1 MSIMKCDCG
10 SSDTMCEAGYNLCM
24 GCGVQ
29 LSVVLDCDR
38 EWRNDISN
46 PFGSSRNRVGAQF
59 NPTLTELSMRTFVC
73 PRASSKGE
81 ARLAAFGIIRQHRW
95 TSGSTPYHERTR
107 QTIYR
112 KIENVCTGL
121 GINSEVQK
129 RAKIIFVTANDL
141 ASTRSDGRLGVIAAS
156 ILAAARQAHVPRS
169 PMELATAFNIS
180 TASVKRGTKLL
191 LTTMYSHTLL
201 KEDASSNTGSIHINM
216 ATDFVPRFCSRL
228 GVHAAQAKIANII
241 ADNATRK
248 GVVLNNTPPSIA
260 GGAIWLAFELS
271 DITVNKSRKGEIAK
285 VAGVSVVTIAKVRK
299 RMFMYRS
306 HLISNAQLKDPCLT

>member
-1 MSIMKCDCG
+1 MKCECG
-10 SSDTMCEAGYNLCM
+10 SLDTMYEAGYNLCL
-24 GCGVQ
+24 GCGTQ

-38 EWRNDISN
+38 EWRNDTSN
-46 PFGSSRNRVGAQF
+46 PFGSSRNRVGAQI

-73 PRASSKGE
+73 PRASSKGD
-81 ARLAAFGIIRQHRW
+81 ARIAAFGIIRQHRW

-107 QTIYR
+107 QAIYR

-121 GINSEVQK
+121 GIDSEVQK
-129 RAKIIFVTANDL
+129 RAKIIFVTTNDL

-156 ILAAARQAHVPRS
+156 ILVAARQAHVPRS
-169 PMELATAFNIS
+169 PMELATAFDIS
-180 TASVKRGTKLL
+180 TAAVKRGTKLL
-191 LTTMYSHTLL
+191 RTTLYSHSLLQEDKSSDTSTL
-201 KEDASSNTGSIHINM
+201 HINL
-216 ATDFVPRFCSRL
+216 AVDFVPRFCSRL
-228 GVHAAQAKIANII
+228 GVQSAQLKIANIV
-241 ADNATRK
+241 ADNATKK

-271 DITVNKSRKGEIAK
+271 GMVVDKNKKKEIAQ

-306 HLISNAQLKDPCLT
+306 HLISDAQLKMGGD